1 MPSRPAFPRVSWTE
15 LLRDFFP
22 LQHRPLE
29 VLLRWQRRFGPTFW
43 LPGAL
48 PRLVLSAPEDVR
60 HVLVARQ
67 DNYWKVGNF
76 ALLRDVLGEGILTSN
91 GPLHDRQRRAWM
103 PHFQK
108 NVLSEVGPRAS
119 RHTDELTRAWKPGDA
134 VELGGLFARVAVA
147 LLGDVLLGVDLR
159 GEAEKI
165 FRSGLAIQTYV
176 GTGVFT
182 PWPGFFRRFR
192 ARSFARARDA
202 VVGVAEELLAGW
214 KPPAG
219 PPTAG
224 LARTVLAAGEP
235 GDPEAE
241 RRRRDD
247 IVTLLL
253 TGHETTANALSWTVA
268 LILNTPDV
276 RAAVEG
282 EARSAAFRWE
292 DSLLRRCFQE
302 ALRLY
307 PPAWCIGRRAMADD
321 VLPGGA
327 FLPAGGH
334 AVVFSA
340 HCHRDPAV
348 FPDPD
353 RFLPDR
359 FARGRPVP
367 PPYRYFP
374 FGAGPRACL
383 GEEFAGATAEAVL
396 QRLFRNFDFETAAG
410 LPRPEPLVTLRPRG
424 GAWAKIRRRVS
435 GDF

>member
-22 LQHRPLE
+22 LQQRPLE

-202 VVGVAEELLAGW
+202 VVGVAEGLL
-214 KPPAG
+214 
-219 PPTAG
+219 
-224 LARTVLAAGEP
+224 
-235 GDPEAE
+235 
-241 RRRRDD
+241 
-247 IVTLLL
+247 
-253 TGHETTANALSWTVA
+253 
-268 LILNTPDV
+268 
-276 RAAVEG
+276 
-282 EARSAAFRWE
+282 
-292 DSLLRRCFQE
+292 
-302 ALRLY
+302 
-307 PPAWCIGRRAMADD
+307 
-321 VLPGGA
+321 
-327 FLPAGGH
+327 
-334 AVVFSA
+334 
-340 HCHRDPAV
+340 
-348 FPDPD
+348 
-353 RFLPDR
+353 
-359 FARGRPVP
+359 
-367 PPYRYFP
+367 
-374 FGAGPRACL
+374 
-383 GEEFAGATAEAVL
+383 
-396 QRLFRNFDFETAAG
+396 
-410 LPRPEPLVTLRPRG
+410 
-424 GAWAKIRRRVS
+424 
-435 GDF
+435 